1 MSVFT
6 IEDIKKAVGPQENLR
21 EKADSVREELKEVN
35 EARKDMGKP
44 FTAGGIATWIGD
56 VDRCS
61 RADLMKAP
69 QIVKTRNE
77 LANIAK
83 NRDDKSLETPKKDV
97 SRDTKESR

>member
-6 IEDIKKAVGPQENLR
+6 IEDIRKAVGPQENLR

-35 EARKDMGKP
+35 EARKDMEKP
-44 FTAGGIATWIGD
+44 FTAEGIATWIG
-56 VDRCS
+56 VDRRS
-61 RADLMKAP
+61 RADLMKDP

-77 LANIAK
+77 LANIAQ
-83 NRDDKSLETPKKDV
+83 NRDDKSLENAKKDV